1 MSIKTNY
8 CLKLTFYSYSFK
20 GFFQTDSRQTI
31 HFKIRLT
38 GYLFYVIVKPYGLTD
53 DKALDSL
60 RDCSSIPHVV
70 TYDLADKFTKQSTFT
85 VFVLILYFTK

>member
-31 HFKIRLT
+31 HFTIRLT

-53 DKALDSL
+53 DKSLDSL

-70 TYDLADKFTKQSTFT
+70 TYDLANRFTKQSTFT